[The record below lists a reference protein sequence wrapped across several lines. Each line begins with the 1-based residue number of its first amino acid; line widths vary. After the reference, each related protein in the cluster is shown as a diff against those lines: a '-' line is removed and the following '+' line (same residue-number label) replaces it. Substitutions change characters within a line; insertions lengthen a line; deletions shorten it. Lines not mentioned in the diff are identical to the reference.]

1 MIATRFKLQLLGPG
15 PGARLGAVLV
25 ALSAFCQLPAD
36 AASKTPAPKPAK
48 ADEGFKDFAIITQR
62 NVFNAN
68 RNATPAPAPAAA
80 VPKPAR
86 PPRVEAFALLGTMS
100 SERGVVAFFDGTS
113 SAYRKAAEPGDQL
126 GSYTVAAI
134 AHDRVTLKS
143 GEHELCLPLRM
154 QFRRE
159 DQGEWLLAELP
170 DDFQPTAPPAG
181 QVFQHRKP
189 DPRSF
194 TPEQVR
200 DYVMS
205 KHERKLEQ
213 LANDPEKAQKLM
225 KAVEKEIEGR
235 VKKLDKLERR
245 QP

>member
-100 SERGVVAFFDGTS
+100 SERGAVAFFDGTS

-126 GSYTVAAI
+126 RGCSERVARA
-134 AHDRVTLKS
+134 AVL
-143 GEHELCLPLRM
+143 
-154 QFRRE
+154 
-159 DQGEWLLAELP
+159 ELP
-170 DDFQPTAPPAG
+170 AG
-181 QVFQHRKP
+181 AAAATQVGDR
-189 DPRSF
+189 
-194 TPEQVR
+194 
-200 DYVMS
+200 
-205 KHERKLEQ
+205 
-213 LANDPEKAQKLM
+213 
-225 KAVEKEIEGR
+225 IELR
-235 VKKLDKLERR
+235 
-245 QP
+245 